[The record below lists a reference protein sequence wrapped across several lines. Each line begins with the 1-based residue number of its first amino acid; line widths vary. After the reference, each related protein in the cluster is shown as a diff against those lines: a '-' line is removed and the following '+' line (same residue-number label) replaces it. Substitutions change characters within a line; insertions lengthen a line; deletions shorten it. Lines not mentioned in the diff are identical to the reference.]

1 MDCITATAASEV
13 LVSEIQLDCWAAAF
27 AEEGWSRISEAG
39 FNPFEAKCLD
49 AFGMREFHHMI
60 GNPHV
65 GNVRISKAD
74 TRCDISFVVA
84 RDLQVIDVD
93 MGQGL
98 NKWPLFGAARLTLCP
113 QSSSQLRRHHL
124 Y

>member
-74 TRCDISFVVA
+74 VGRDVGFVIA
-84 RDLQVIDVD
+84 RDVEVVDVD
-93 MGQGL
+93 MRQCL
-98 NKWPLFGAARLTLCP
+98 CDWALFGAATFTLVV
-113 QSSSQLRRHHL
+113 
-124 Y
+124 